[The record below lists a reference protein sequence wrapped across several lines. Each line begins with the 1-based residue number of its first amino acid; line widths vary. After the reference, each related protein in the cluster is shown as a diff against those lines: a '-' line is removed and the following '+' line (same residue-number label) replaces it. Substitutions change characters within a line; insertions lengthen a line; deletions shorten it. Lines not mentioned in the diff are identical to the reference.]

1 MDSIYPPGPA
11 SVPANLSQPSASYRR
26 QAMLAMA
33 GLGAFILLYF
43 SIAACFAWSSY
54 RLINLALV
62 DAKHAWI
69 CWLVG
74 LCAGFLALFMIKALF
89 FFKKGSDVPGLEIDA
104 QQEPRLFEF
113 LHRLADQ
120 AGAPRPHRVF
130 LGDNVNAAVFYDLS
144 LLNLLFPS
152 KKNLIIGLGLVNVLT
167 LSEFKAVLAHEFGHF
182 GQKSM
187 AVGRWVY
194 VAQQI
199 AAHIVAKRDALDKFL
214 RMLSRTDIR
223 VAWIG
228 MALTLVVWSIR
239 SLLETAFNLV
249 LMAQRALSR
258 EMEFQAD
265 LVAVSLTGS
274 DALVHALQKLQ
285 AADDAWDRALGFGYG
300 ELHEGRR
307 VSDLFAVQSRVLEHM
322 RQVLN
327 DPGYGDVP
335 QLPEKAREAHRV
347 FQSEFAQ
354 PPKMWATHPQNHE
367 REDNA
372 KRLYVPAELD
382 PRSAWC
388 VFADAQAVREAMTR
402 RLLQQEED
410 KEPVAQED
418 ALQALDRQF
427 ALETLNSRY
436 RGAYLGRSVVR
447 HAANVAALYAPDLDD
462 ALGQLEQLYPESLH
476 GQLEQLRA
484 LEREKAL
491 LEALRAGIYKAP
503 GGVIRHR
510 DRTLQPREL
519 PAAIEA
525 MRQECEAAQR
535 EIIDHDRRC
544 RSAHRAAASRLQAGW
559 DAYLESTLAVLHYAD
574 HCGASVRDAQ
584 GLLANVVAVVTADG
598 KVSNRELKRVI
609 KAGAELHRV
618 LGGVYRQAGDV
629 ALNPELLGDL
639 GIQSWAEALGHF
651 QLPAPDKQNIG
662 EWMNVIDGWT
672 NALANAL
679 GQLRQAALIR
689 LLQGEARVA
698 EMLRSGEPAEAA
710 PEASRVPPPFETLLP
725 GSERQLQTRLGLWD
739 RFQTAD
745 GFFPALARLV
755 VAVSIVGVALML
767 GAALELFFF

>member
-1 MDSIYPPGPA
+1 MDSIYPPGPT

-104 QQEPRLFEF
+104 QHEPRLFEF

-130 LGDNVNAAVFYDLS
+130 VAENVNAAVFYDLS
-144 LLNLLFPS
+144 LLNLLLPS

-239 SLLETAFNLV
+239 SLLETAFSLV

-300 ELHEGRR
+300 ELHEGRP
-307 VSDLFAVQSRVLEHM
+307 VKDLFAVQGRVLEHM
-322 RQVLN
+322 REVLN
-327 DPGYGDVP
+327 DPGYGEVP
-335 QLPEKAREAHRV
+335 QLPEHAREAHRV

-382 PRSAWC
+382 SRSAWC
-388 VFADAQAVREAMTR
+388 VFADAQALREAMTR
-402 RLLQQEED
+402 RLLPED
-410 KEPVAQED
+410 GEKPPVALDDSLQE
-418 ALQALDRQF
+418 LNRQF
-427 ALETLNSRY
+427 ELETLNSRY

-447 HAANVAALYAPDLDD
+447 HAATVEALYAPDLDN
-462 ALGQLEQLYPESLH
+462 ALGELEQLYPESLR
-476 GQLEQLRA
+476 GELEHLGG

-491 LEALRAGIYKAP
+491 LEALRDGIYKAP

-519 PAAIEA
+519 PAAIEV
-525 MRQECEAAQR
+525 MRQECEAAQLQ
-535 EIIDHDRRC
+535 IIDHDRRC

-584 GLLANVVAVVTADG
+584 GLLSNVVSVVTADG

-618 LGGVYRQAGDV
+618 MAGVHRQATAV
-629 ALNPELLGDL
+629 KLSPELLEDL
-639 GIQSWAEALGHF
+639 GIQNWAEALGSF

-679 GQLRQAALIR
+679 NQLRQAALIR
-689 LLQGEARVA
+689 LLKGEAHVA
-698 EMLRSGEPAEAA
+698 ETVRSGTPAEPA
-710 PEASRVPPPFETLLP
+710 PSASQVPPPFETLVP
-725 GSERQLQTRLGLWD
+725 GRERQLQKRLGLWD

-745 GFFPALARLV
+745 GFFPALARLI
-755 VAVSIVGVALML
+755 VAVSIVGVALLL
-767 GAALELFFF
+767 GAALEWFF